1 MQKTCDLPA
10 YAAILVVNV
19 SVKDTGLLV
28 ERNDIIVGNGGR
40 DKGAVTFAEQN
51 LVACGTYAYTAVTF
65 DAHADDE
72 TVIFDEVAMERCG
85 HLCDAH
91 TEER

>member
-1 MQKTCDLPA
+1 MQKTCDLSA
-10 YAAILVVNV
+10 DATVFVVDV
-19 SVKDTGLLV
+19 GIEEAGLPM

-51 LVACGTYAYTAVTF
+51 LVASGTYTYMAVTF